1 MKPLKLTMV
10 GGATYETEMV
20 DLLDRILDKG
30 IVIDAGVRIFLAGI
44 DLRHVSC
51 SLPST
56 STAHAYARVCTVSG
70 IRHVTEIP
78 PNPLP
83 EGRVLVHNRIIP
95 QRVLGANGF
104 RAWTQALDGTL
115 VVCSCDWAGE
125 DLHGL
130 VHYRV
135 KGIPE
140 R

>member
-1 MKPLKLTMV
+1 RR
-10 GGATYETEMV
+10 G
-20 DLLDRILDKG
+20 DLLGRSLHEAIG
-30 IVIDAGVRIFLAGI
+30 SDAGVRLVLRGI

-56 STAHAYARVCTVSG
+56 PTAHAYARLCTVSG

-115 VVCSCDWAGE
+115 VVCSRSE
-125 DLHGL
+125 EHTS
-130 VHYRV
+130 
-135 KGIPE
+135 
-140 R
+140 